1 MSESRSSHTTDPQ
14 YDGRFDVAIV
24 DQSEDAMDA
33 ARDAAEERLTDELNA
48 DGNKLQRFAR
58 AVWKG
63 NIAKEYYRQQYILEA
78 HKKIVDSNDV
88 YAHTGAQDVH
98 KTEALTATIDRF
110 TQGNAETIH
119 EEAGESHEVLAEDDE
134 LSVVTK
140 DLVRKY
146 ASGAIDEAALRE
158 EQARVIGAYRSA
170 HGGEEAKRG
179 MVQID
184 NILQVARAVKGA
196 VEHGESLDAVTRE
209 MNVSIGSARNSVR
222 TSHTKTWTDK
232 AIEKV
237 GKSKIGRLSFVT
249 PDMIV
254 AGTSIAASVAR
265 VGSTSLL
272 GAIGKTLVPG
282 AAAGV
287 IAGAREARQVRKERV
302 QHMREMAQGSEFD
315 DSSKRR
321 KEMEENRY
329 DTRSAKDE
337 TERLQAFVDFEDFQN
352 GDPAAIKDTLHVVS
366 ELQSR
371 IRQSD
376 ADGID
381 RLTYSSVVS
390 VGQERFDLDLTLA
403 KAKVALREKLA
414 NVDAAE
420 LSRELGID
428 ATLPID
434 QLVEQTQQ
442 LYEDEGRQDVTAKD
456 EVFKKLRRK
465 RVLSQAAIGAGTGML
480 IGAGVQEAMA
490 AVSPSRVGLIDNI
503 TQQDTKLHEGRAHTT
518 IFERMRE
525 ALPFDDNQLPDYGPG
540 ISERPD
546 GHGQFRVAGGT
557 AIVEG
562 DQMKLVSADGNLTVE
577 AIPMNGDG
585 SVSDD
590 VRQRLEAQGLVVETE
605 QVSTE
610 QVITETRPTNAQ
622 GYVAHHLDKTAL
634 VTRDI
639 WYDNNTTVFDLNEL
653 GLWAGG
659 ENGSGINPDGSFSYS
674 VAAMAEG
681 GSFTG
686 DQSIAWQSA
695 VESGTLKFAISA
707 TEGTQTQP
715 FMLGVNP
722 DGSINVPSDHPAA
735 KLFSVENGQLQFNG
749 AYGEVVQTTGVDA
762 NGVEHV
768 RPLATMVGNN
778 TFEGAPIEVTEK
790 TSQNSY
796 VTTITMP
803 EPERFTEMA
812 PVIPVTGRRSMER
825 ARKESSYRY
834 YDNYRMSNA
843 ERQRFRR
850 EISPRLRDNPD
861 ASLVPSQEIAWF
873 ADNLRSNRGDDY
885 VDSIVNQISTSPSFE
900 DITDSKDVIVTMPVA
915 AANEADNIYRT
926 LSLYAQQE
934 GDAAKS
940 TLLLLNV
947 NWTDTA
953 VARGSQAEI
962 DKTRAEIARAQ
973 NDFPE
978 LTIMTVENEYKQ
990 ADIDR
995 TGGVV
1000 GYVADDLTNAA
1011 LLAINERMST
1021 GAIDPNHEIALLRH
1035 DADMQGMSARLLKR
1049 FRDESRT
1056 GMPSGIDVFKG
1067 TTRFDVRKHVP
1078 YPGFGVVSNFSA
1090 ALSVA
1095 SASEGRIHTGGAN
1108 FAVRAATLAAV
1119 GGLGNIR
1126 DRDTG
1131 PGSDDLAIGRRIADG
1146 RDSYGYAASSR
1157 SGYRDYG
1164 ESSGADKKR
1173 VRFVAGASIDTD
1185 AQRLIPPYI
1194 LGRSFQ
1200 DAWSPSAY
1208 NGLDGYS
1215 PRDAEAK
1222 ILAENPADDFSIAKT
1237 FRAIEENISS
1247 ELHYN
1252 SADAS
1257 KKALSVFFGAVPGA
1271 YRIEGQLGSPS
1282 ARIRLTKAGKKYL
1295 KSRIAMDTR
1304 SATSA
1309 YGSGAMR
1316 RLYERRQADGRAQFV
1331 SSIS

>member
-1 MSESRSSHTTDPQ
+1 
-14 YDGRFDVAIV
+14 
-24 DQSEDAMDA
+24 MDA

-88 YAHTGAQDVH
+88 YTHTQAQDAH
-98 KTEALTATIDRF
+98 KAEALTATIDRF
-110 TQGNAETIH
+110 TKGDAETIH
-119 EEAGESHEVLAEDDE
+119 DEAGESREVLAEDDE

-146 ASGAIDEAALRE
+146 ASGTIDEAALRE
-158 EQARVIGAYRSA
+158 EQARVVGAYRAA
-170 HGGEEAKRG
+170 HGSEAAKRG

-315 DSSKRR
+315 DSNKRR
-321 KEMEENRY
+321 KQMEENRY
-329 DTRSAKDE
+329 DTRSA
-337 TERLQAFVDFEDFQN
+337 TEEAKRLQEMLELESFQD
-352 GDPAAIKDTLHVVS
+352 GDTQSIGDTLRAVGDI
-366 ELQSR
+366 QSR

-381 RLTYSSVVS
+381 RLTYSNVVS

-414 NVDAAE
+414 TADPAE
-420 LSRELGID
+420 LARELGMD

-442 LYEDEGRQDVTAKD
+442 LYENEGRQDVTAKD

-465 RVLSQAAIGAGTGML
+465 RVLGQAALGAGTGML
-480 IGAGVQEAMA
+480 IGVGVQEAMA
-490 AVSPSRVGLIDNI
+490 AISPTRVGLIDNI

-518 IFERMRE
+518 LAESIRE

-540 ISERPD
+540 ISERQD

-562 DQMKLVSADGNLTVE
+562 DKMKLVSADGNLTVE

-590 VRQRLEAQGLVVETE
+590 VRQQLEAQGLVVESE

-610 QVITETRPTNAQ
+610 QVITETRSTNAQ
-622 GYVAHHLDKTAL
+622 GYVTHHLDKTAL

-639 WYDNNTTVFDLNEL
+639 WYDNDTSAFDLNEL

-659 ENGSGINPDGSFSYS
+659 ENGSGINADGSYSYS
-674 VAAMAEG
+674 VAAMAED
-681 GSFTG
+681 GSFTS

-695 VESGTLKFAISA
+695 AESGALKFAISA

-722 DGSINVPSDHPAA
+722 DGSINVPADHPAA
-735 KLFSVENGQLQFNG
+735 KLFSVENGRLQFNG

-778 TFEGAPIEVTEK
+778 TFDGAPIEVTEK

-812 PVIPVTGRRSMER
+812 PVVPVTGRRSMER
-825 ARKESSYRY
+825 VRRERPPGSPYMPGY
-834 YDNYRMSNA
+834 YDIYGSGPDSEARRQWNNQIEADRMP
-843 ERQRFRR
+843 E
-850 EISPRLRDNPD
+850 
-861 ASLVPSQEIAWF
+861 
-873 ADNLRSNRGDDY
+873 LRSDPQARVALSEALDWHAQRTREKDDEY
-885 VDSIVNQISTSPSFE
+885 AD
-900 DITDSKDVIVTMPVA
+900 DIERLVKATPELATLGRETKAIVTIPVGA
-915 AANEADNIYRT
+915 KFESENIYRT
-926 LSLYAQQE
+926 LSLYGRQEDKAKQETLILMHVNWIDADENDPKVIKTKQQIE
-934 GDAAKS
+934 RAKRDYPDLRISIIETAWSKQKIDEKGYGDRLIGHVSQKMYDAAF
-940 TLLLLNV
+940 
-947 NWTDTA
+947 TA
-953 VARGSQAEI
+953 VRDAISDGRMDA
-962 DKTRAEIARAQ
+962 
-973 NDFPE
+973 NDDVLVIKNDADALGMDRRYLGKMIKGFEEHPE
-978 LTIMTVENEYKQ
+978 NDTF
-990 ADIDR
+990 
-995 TGGVV
+995 TGGVRW
-1000 GYVADDLTNAA
+1000 GTSRYGDLPGFGFVASFAENARVA
-1011 LLAINERMST
+1011 SQLKGIDGFQSSFGVNTAARMST
-1021 GAIDPNHEIALLRH
+1021 
-1035 DADMQGMSARLLKR
+1035 
-1049 FRDESRT
+1049 F
-1056 GMPSGIDVFKG
+1056 
-1067 TTRFDVRKHVP
+1067 
-1078 YPGFGVVSNFSA
+1078 
-1090 ALSVA
+1090 
-1095 SASEGRIHTGGAN
+1095 
-1108 FAVRAATLAAV
+1108 AAV
-1119 GGLGNIR
+1119 GGIGHYG
-1126 DRDTG
+1126 TQEFSE
-1131 PGSDDLAIGRRIADG
+1131 PDDLAIAERVSMARNALSPHNGGVHQYGANGQTKGNHDYHRHVVGAVIDSDASRMEKAYVEGRTITETWAGVNEGGWAGRSQGLEGGKKENVRRDADKIARRIEDNMSALMNSWVSD
-1146 RDSYGYAASSR
+1146 
-1157 SGYRDYG
+1157 
-1164 ESSGADKKR
+1164 EKR
-1173 VRFVAGASIDTD
+1173 ARATLAFMLPGPD
-1185 AQRLIPPYI
+1185 Q
-1194 LGRSFQ
+1194 LG
-1200 DAWSPSAY
+1200 
-1208 NGLDGYS
+1208 GKL
-1215 PRDAEAK
+1215 
-1222 ILAENPADDFSIAKT
+1222 
-1237 FRAIEENISS
+1237 
-1247 ELHYN
+1247 
-1252 SADAS
+1252 
-1257 KKALSVFFGAVPGA
+1257 A
-1271 YRIEGQLGSPS
+1271 YRISEKDGRKQFT
-1282 ARIRLTKAGKKYL
+1282 LTPQGEKWLMSRFTTSVQAGKRTRDTYGQ
-1295 KSRIAMDTR
+1295 RIAR
-1304 SATSA
+1304 QLYGRQVKGARVKPKYATPRMV
-1309 YGSGAMR
+1309 GGN
-1316 RLYERRQADGRAQFV
+1316 
-1331 SSIS
+1331 